1 MMRAGRRQDRFP
13 GIRLAICAL
22 VTLIWVHAAHAVPVW
37 IFTGCRYAAS
47 LVMHESLQ
55 ELGLVVEELS
65 AARSDRSR
73 DVIGRETRET
83 LACDVESEDG
93 IFDLFL
99 GDPEEAARANLDM
112 EQVWGITLAVDERVL
127 FEEGTQGRRTDPPVP
142 GFLAGTE
149 E

>member
-1 MMRAGRRQDRFP
+1 
-13 GIRLAICAL
+13 
-22 VTLIWVHAAHAVPVW
+22 
-37 IFTGCRYAAS
+37 
-47 LVMHESLQ
+47 MHEPLQ
-55 ELGLVVEELS
+55 ELGLVVEERS